1 MESRTGE
8 ALSVLLRVDR
18 DGVLAPLVL
27 AMAEVKRLQRVGR
40 GAWGA
45 MLQTDVLWTSL
56 GEGPLILV
64 EFRTW
69 RGFSQVKIVVRNET

>member
-1 MESRTGE
+1 MAGGCEGSVMMSCTGE
-8 ALSVLLRVDR
+8 TLNALLRADG

-27 AMAEVKRLQRVGR
+27 AMVDVKKLEKVG
-40 GAWGA
+40 GAVRGA

-64 EFRTW
+64 EFRT
-69 RGFSQVKIVVRNET
+69 